1 MNVVDSSAWIEF
13 FKGGPNAT
21 FFEPAILATEDLV
34 VPTVVLLDVY
44 KHIRRHQGR
53 DQALS
58 AIAGMRQ
65 GRLENLDGRTA
76 LYAGEL
82 GLEMKLPLADS
93 VILATARLK
102 DAMLWT
108 QDAAFEGMDGV
119 RFKPKKS

>member
-13 FKGGPNAT
+13 FNGGPNAN

-34 VPTVVLLDVY
+34 VPTMVLLEVY

-65 GRLENLDGRTA
+65 GRVEDLDGRTA
-76 LYAGEL
+76 LFAGEL
-82 GLEMKLPLADS
+82 SVEMKFPLADS
-93 VILATARLK
+93 VILATTRLN
-102 DAMLWT
+102 DAVLWT
-108 QDAAFEGMDGV
+108 QDSDFEGLEDV

>member
-13 FKGGPNAT
+13 FNGGPNAK

-34 VPTVVLLDVY
+34 VPSMVLLEVY

-58 AIAGMRQ
+58 AVSGMRQ
-65 GRLENLDGRTA
+65 GTVQDLDGRTA

-82 GLEMKLPLADS
+82 GVELGLPLADS
-93 VILATARLK
+93 VILATTRLH
-102 DAMLWT
+102 DAVLWT
-108 QDAAFEGMDGV
+108 QDSDFEGMDDV
-119 RFKPKKS
+119 RFKRKKA